1 MADDKPA
8 EEVDVTKAWQATQGQ
23 KSAAGRLRLFAGIA
37 WVVAIATEIAGIVML
52 RQHKFDH
59 GNLPLLIG
67 LLVVIAVFAI
77 AGSLMWKKA
86 NKHDP
91 ASRADTVRFFVQ
103 NQLGAIITVIA
114 FLPLIVLIFLDKDM
128 DPKNKKIAG
137 GIGVVLA
144 ALATFIGIDFN
155 PPSVEQYTKDM
166 NQCAAQIKA
175 NQPTTACSPEVA
187 EQAKDIARDSA
198 TVAEATKSAANPNGL
213 DVVYWIAPENG
224 AKKSA
229 TAHVFH
235 ICQGVSPLKGK
246 SVNQGSVTQAYAEN
260 ATRITKQI
268 PMEQKQCGFA
278 ASAAAPDATGN
289 AADNATDNAAG

>member
-1 MADDKPA
+1 MSDNKPTGEA
-8 EEVDVTKAWQATQGQ
+8 DVTRDWRATQSQ
-23 KSAAGRLRLFAGIA
+23 KSAAARLRLFAAISWVIA
-37 WVVAIATEIAGIVML
+37 IGTEIAGVVML

-67 LLVVIAVFAI
+67 LLAAIAIFAI
-77 AGSLMWKKA
+77 AGSLMWKAA

-91 ASRADTVRFFVQ
+91 ARESEPARFFFQ

-114 FLPLIVLIFLDKDM
+114 FLPLIVLIFMDKDM

-137 GIGVVLA
+137 GIGAVLA
-144 ALATFIGIDFN
+144 VIATLAGVSWN

-166 NQCAAQIKA
+166 NTCAAQIKA

-187 EQAKDIARDSA
+187 EQAKDIARDTG
-198 TVAEATKSAANPNGL
+198 TVTEATKDAAHPAGR

-224 AKKSA
+224 AKTSA
-229 TAHVFH
+229 TPHVFH
-235 ICQGVSPLKGK
+235 LCEGVSPLRGK
-246 SVNQGSVTQAYAEN
+246 TVNHGSVTQAYSEN

-268 PMEQKQCGFA
+268 AMEQKQCGFT
-278 ASAAAPDATGN
+278 SS
-289 AADNATDNAAG
+289 